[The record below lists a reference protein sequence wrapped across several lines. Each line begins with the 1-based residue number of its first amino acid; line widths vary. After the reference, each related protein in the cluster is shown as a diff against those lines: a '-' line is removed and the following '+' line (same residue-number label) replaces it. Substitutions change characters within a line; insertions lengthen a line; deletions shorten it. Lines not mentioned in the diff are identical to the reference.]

1 MNKFIGVILF
11 AFSLA
16 LVTNMQ
22 ANAASKAK
30 AKAVPAKQLFGHKK
44 GPAKLT
50 PRAYGFYAKGCLA
63 GGEDLPVTGS
73 AWQVMRLS
81 RNRNWAHPV
90 MIELIKKLAIDA
102 KAQDGWPGLLVGDLA
117 QPRGGPMLSGHAS
130 HQVGLDADI
139 WLRPMPDRVLTRK
152 ERETMSAISVVKS
165 YKKINP
171 KIWTTAHAR
180 LIRRAA
186 SFPGYFV
193 AKFLSRL
200 ASAPVKM
207 KVDETLGKFTGKL
220 VFYVLMI
227 FVFIAVLGRVG
238 VEVTSFAAIMAAAG
252 FAIGLAFQGTLSN
265 FASGVL
271 LLVFRPFKVGDVINA
286 AGITAKVY
294 EIDLF
299 TTTFDTPDNRRIVV
313 PNSSIAGGTIE
324 NITFHGQRRLD
335 VAVGVDYSADID

>member
-1 MNKFIGVILF
+1 MLSRFISVILF
-11 AFSLA
+11 AFSLVLA
-16 LVTNMQ
+16 TNIS

-30 AKAVPAKQLFGHKK
+30 ARAVPAKQLFGHKK

-186 SFPGYFV
+186 SFPQV
-193 AKFLSRL
+193 AR
-200 ASAPVKM
+200 
-207 KVDETLGKFTGKL
+207 
-220 VFYVLMI
+220 I
-227 FVFIAVLGRVG
+227 FVHPPIKKALCNWSKKSKDRSWLRKVRPYYGHHYHFHIRINCPKGSTNCRNQPAARPKDGTGCGAELTNWYAPKRWRPIKKYKKKRPMLMASLPAACRRVL
-238 VEVTSFAAIMAAAG
+238 
-252 FAIGLAFQGTLSN
+252 
-265 FASGVL
+265 
-271 LLVFRPFKVGDVINA
+271 NA
-286 AGITAKVY
+286 K
-294 EIDLF
+294 
-299 TTTFDTPDNRRIVV
+299 
-313 PNSSIAGGTIE
+313 
-324 NITFHGQRRLD
+324 
-335 VAVGVDYSADID
+335 